1 MGIEDKLSGG
11 FVTTTTEWLFGLTRE
26 WSVWPVTFGLA
37 CCAFEMMSYAGP
49 RFDSSRWG
57 QEVFRASPR
66 QSDLM
71 IISGRVSQK
80 MAPIMRRV
88 YDQMPD
94 PKWVI
99 AMGACSSS
107 GGVFN
112 NYAIVQGADHIVPVD
127 LYIPGCPPRPDML
140 IDASFKLRAMIAKKT
155 QLGEKHII
163 ADEKPKKAAA
173 LPGEVR
179 VADEKLIHFKKK
191 GKKGGAHD

>member
-80 MAPIMRRV
+80 MAPIMRL
-88 YDQMPD
+88 
-94 PKWVI
+94 
-99 AMGACSSS
+99 S
-107 GGVFN
+107 
-112 NYAIVQGADHIVPVD
+112 
-127 LYIPGCPPRPDML
+127 
-140 IDASFKLRAMIAKKT
+140 
-155 QLGEKHII
+155 
-163 ADEKPKKAAA
+163 
-173 LPGEVR
+173 
-179 VADEKLIHFKKK
+179 LIHI
-191 GKKGGAHD
+191 

>member
-163 ADEKPKKAAA
+163 ADEKAKEAAA
-173 LPGEVR
+173 LACEVR
-179 VADEKLIHFKKK
+179 VAYEKLIHFKKK

>member
-1 MGIEDKLSGG
+1 MSSTVVRHEDYAPGAFDRLEPNRARLVAGAEVTVEALAEHARSHIPERAAIPKHIEILDELPKTAVGKIFKPDLRKL
-11 FVTTTTEWLFGLTRE
+11 
-26 WSVWPVTFGLA
+26 A
-37 CCAFEMMSYAGP
+37 
-49 RFDSSRWG
+49 
-57 QEVFRASPR
+57 
-66 QSDLM
+66 
-71 IISGRVSQK
+71 
-80 MAPIMRRV
+80 MRRV

-163 ADEKPKKAAA
+163 ADEKAKEAAA
-173 LPGEVR
+173 LAGEVR